1 MKSYLHILLHQARPR
16 TSFGRHFIDKSKSV
30 SVRTINQ
37 DFFEFVIW
45 NPDVLIMTVLQ
56 DLPTETL
63 ILVLRFLGIIDLQS
77 LILAQRVS
85 RRLRGVIQDAV
96 LHNAP
101 APQAREHSKTTRG
114 EIEIEIEINPFLQ
127 TRFKGLFNSADCFTA
142 AERARYWVL
151 TLDGDA
157 TLPFRRLPW
166 AGDSDPARRDA
177 FLRAE
182 ATWRELSPT
191 FASSSPLVR
200 SLDVV
205 KSFESETGS
214 PVAYFQV
221 ELPPSGLSVG
231 FLYDV
236 LLCEDA
242 LYGSDTGSWELLVGK
257 SLKSFDVLYRWGC
270 FIIDEPGESQLVSE
284 TADAAILYV
293 RGGEGCSET
302 ILDDREWKP
311 RFLDNRRPKFLP
323 WQGPL
328 INPDETE
335 WFQ

>member
-1 MKSYLHILLHQARPR
+1 MA
-16 TSFGRHFIDKSKSV
+16 
-30 SVRTINQ
+30 
-37 DFFEFVIW
+37 
-45 NPDVLIMTVLQ
+45 VLQ

-63 ILVLRFLGIIDLQS
+63 ILVLRFLSAIDLQS

-85 RRLRGVIQDAV
+85 RRFWGVIQDAI
-96 LHNAP
+96 LNNAP
-101 APQAREHSKTTRG
+101 VPRLQLHSKETH
-114 EIEIEIEINPFLQ
+114 EDSEAEINPLLLKK
-127 TRFKGLFNSADCFTA
+127 FKGLFNSADCFTA

-166 AGDSDPARRDA
+166 AATSNPARRDA

-182 ATWRELSPT
+182 ASWRELSPT
-191 FASSSPLVR
+191 FGTSSPVMR

-205 KSFESETGS
+205 KSFDSDTGS
-214 PVAYFQV
+214 PVSYFQV
-221 ELPPSGLSVG
+221 ELPPSGLSIEL
-231 FLYDV
+231 LYDI
-236 LLCEDA
+236 LLCEEA
-242 LYGSDTGSWELLVGK
+242 LYGPDTGSWELLVGK

-270 FIIDEPGESQLVSE
+270 FIIDEPGESQLVRE

-302 ILDDREWKP
+302 VLDAREWRP
-311 RFLDNRRPKFLP
+311 RCLGTSRPKFLP

-328 INPDETE
+328 MDPEGTE